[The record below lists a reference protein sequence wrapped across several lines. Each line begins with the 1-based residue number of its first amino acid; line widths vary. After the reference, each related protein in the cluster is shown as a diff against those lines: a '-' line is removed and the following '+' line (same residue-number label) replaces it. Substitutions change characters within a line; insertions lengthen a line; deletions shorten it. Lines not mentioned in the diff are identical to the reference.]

1 MWLCQD
7 VQPFFSIY
15 SRNLKETV
23 CECLCL
29 WSVFLP
35 TLLLPPLLFLSLLFV
50 SDCHSTFMTGL
61 WCVPKT
67 NGARQDGHCCPGNR
81 VESRRREWEMFFP
94 PFSFPFW
101 LDVQVRGERWRLWE
115 KGSSD
120 TRREAKACARNR
132 YPYTLTSWF
141 WSKDSFTLFIGYL
154 TETPSLWASGTVRAS
169 VCCCVCV

>member
-15 SRNLKETV
+15 SRISKKRSVSVSASGQSSCPPFCFPLSSSSLCFSSLTV
-23 CECLCL
+23 ISHL
-29 WSVFLP
+29 WPACDVYPRPTGHGKMATVALATEWRAGGESERCFFLP
-35 TLLLPPLLFLSLLFV
+35 
-50 SDCHSTFMTGL
+50 
-61 WCVPKT
+61 
-67 NGARQDGHCCPGNR
+67 
-81 VESRRREWEMFFP
+81 
-94 PFSFPFW
+94 FPFLFGW
-101 LDVQVRGERWRLWE
+101 MFRLEGKDGDWE

-141 WSKDSFTLFIGYL
+141 WREDSFTLFIGYL

>member
-1 MWLCQD
+1 MPRRPALL
-7 VQPFFSIY
+7 FYLFTH
-15 SRNLKETV
+15 LKETV

-29 WSVFLP
+29 WSVSLP

-50 SDCHSTFMTGL
+50 SGCHSTFMTGL

-81 VESRRREWEMFFP
+81 VESRRREWEMLFP

-101 LDVQVRGERWRLWE
+101 SDVQVRGGRWRQRWH
-115 KGSSD
+115 KKRS
-120 TRREAKACARNR
+120 NR
-132 YPYTLTSWF
+132 YPYALTSRF
-141 WSKDSFTLFIGYL
+141 WSEDSFTLFVGYL
-154 TETPSLWASGTVRAS
+154 TETPSLWASGSVRAS